1 MSSERAGLIS
11 TVGELIAE
19 LQKHNPAEEFY
30 VYIYTTGDTGGIS
43 IADGTELLTKGVY

>member
-1 MSSERAGLIS
+1 MLSERAGLIG

-19 LQKHNPAEEFY
+19 FELHDPATEFY
-30 VYIYTTGDTGGIS
+30 VFIYTSGDEGGIS